1 MADFK
6 PSLGYLAMTNK
17 CGILPMYLDGTHDAM
32 PKGRY
37 LPKRGERVA
46 AYIGPYLTYEDVAKL
61 ARRAHDAV
69 EQYRAITQHV
79 ESVDPPARAARCSVD
94 ARRGRHDADGRV
106 PRRRSGKSRS
116 TETTR
121 RTHEDRRCSSPA
133 RPGFSASICAACSS
147 SRATSCA
154 GSRARARRSS
164 RSSASSTSAATCS
177 SGDELDRALDGVS
190 AVFHLAGAVSRD
202 PDDGQRMMR
211 LHVDGTRRV
220 LERMAAAGVRRMVL
234 ASTSGTIGVS
244 KRRGDP
250 RRERAVRRGDRR
262 RLAVLRVEDLPGAA
276 RVRARRAARHRGRRG
291 QPVAAARARRSPAVV
306 DRRRPQVHQA
316 PDPDDP
322 RRRHQLR
329 RRARRRASPPRTR
342 SSKGRAG
349 ERYLLGGPNWT
360 TKEFF
365 GAPRPRRE
373 RRAAAPQAARR
384 AGTSGARRSS
394 RSSIAGAARSR
405 RSIASASRW
414 PSTTGGS
421 TRRKAERELGFAPRD
436 PQLTLV
442 DTVSYL
448 RQGVDPELTSRT
460 ARVCRR

>member
-17 CGILPMYLDGTHDAM
+17 CGILPMYLHGTHDAM

-46 AYIGPYLTYEDVAKL
+46 AYVGPFLSYEDVAKL
-61 ARRAHDAV
+61 ARRAQTRSA
-69 EQYRAITQHV
+69 QYRAITLPRR
-79 ESVDPPARAARCSVD
+79 ERRSAGSRRATPRGRSATPAR
-94 ARRGRHDADGRV
+94 RRWPSTLAGASGEPTDGRAT
-106 PRRRSGKSRS
+106 R
-116 TETTR
+116 R
-121 RTHEDRRCSSPA
+121 RTHEDRPCSSPA
-133 RPGFSASICAACSS
+133 PPASSASTCAACSS

-154 GSRARARRSS
+154 GSRARGRAVLDDLGVEHVRGDVL
-164 RSSASSTSAATCS
+164 A
-177 SGDELDRALDGVS
+177 GDELDRALDGVS

-220 LERMAAAGVRRMVL
+220 LDRMAAAGVRRMVL

-262 RLAVLRVEDLPGAA
+262 RLAVLRLEDLPGAA

-291 QPVAAARARRSPAVV
+291 QSEPAARPRRSPAVV
-306 DRRRPQVHQA
+306 DRRRAQVPQA
-316 PDPDDP
+316 PDPDDS

-329 RRARRRASPPRTR
+329 RRARRRAPRPRTR
-342 SSKGRAG
+342 SS
-349 ERYLLGGPNWT
+349 
-360 TKEFF
+360 
-365 GAPRPRRE
+365 
-373 RRAAAPQAARR
+373 RAAPASATCSAARTGRRRSSSRGSAASRTSRRRGSSCRR
-384 AGTSGARRSS
+384 AGTSWGAVARRGALPLA
-394 RSSIAGAARSR
+394 RQGAAGRPHL
-405 RSIASASRW
+405 ASRW

-421 TRRKAERELGFAPRD
+421 TRARPQHELGFAPRD

-442 DTVSYL
+442 DTV
-448 RQGVDPELTSRT
+448 ELPAPGRRSR
-460 ARVCRR
+460 A